1 MTKDDLHILLLAS
14 VYSHIDD
21 EGYIVLRDV
30 YGNFIRIPVARDTD
44 GKYEVQTCT

>member
-14 VYSHIDD
+14 TYSHIDE

-30 YGNFIRIPVARDTD
+30 YGNFIRIPIVASGNGT
-44 GKYEVQTCT
+44 YEVKTCE

>member
-21 EGYIVLRDV
+21 EGYIVLR
-30 YGNFIRIPVARDTD
+30 FIRIPIALGND
-44 GKYEVQTCT
+44 GKYEVKCT